1 MSFDRG
7 LNAVTGFEFFCRRRL
22 IVPPAWT
29 CEVFEIRSETE
40 SPDSDDCLKKLLELS
55 RQDSLTDVFRN
66 KAELDLSS

>member
-1 MSFDRG
+1 MSFDKG
-7 LNAVTGFEFFCRRRL
+7 LYAVMGFVFFCRRRL

-29 CEVFEIRSETE
+29 CEVFEIRSDTE

-55 RQDSLTDVFRN
+55 RQDSLTEELRN